1 MMIKGINHKNSLI
14 IVALERELP
23 QKLLPN
29 WNIVYSGVGKVNAAL
44 TVAKAYNTY
53 KPSTIIN
60 YGTAGALNSNLKGLV
75 SINSFK
81 QRDMDVTALGFKVGE
96 TPFEKNKTIK
106 FNYDGFSCGTGD
118 NFVISKQTLKTDVVD
133 MEAYSIAKFCH
144 LNRINF
150 YCYKYISD
158 NANNEAA
165 NDWEENI
172 QNGAMDFIKTLES
185 NLK

>member
-1 MMIKGINHKNSLI
+1 MMIKGIKHKNSLI

-44 TVAKAYNTY
+44 TVVNAYNTY

-75 SINSFK
+75 SVNSFK

-96 TPFEKNKTIK
+96 TPFEKKQ
-106 FNYDGFSCGTGD
+106 GFQVTS
-118 NFVISKQTLKTDVVD
+118 
-133 MEAYSIAKFCH
+133 
-144 LNRINF
+144 
-150 YCYKYISD
+150 
-158 NANNEAA
+158 
-165 NDWEENI
+165 
-172 QNGAMDFIKTLES
+172 
-185 NLK
+185 

>member
-1 MMIKGINHKNSLI
+1 
-14 IVALERELP
+14 
-23 QKLLPN
+23 
-29 WNIVYSGVGKVNAAL
+29 
-44 TVAKAYNTY
+44 
-53 KPSTIIN
+53 
-60 YGTAGALNSNLKGLV
+60 
-75 SINSFK
+75 
-81 QRDMDVTALGFKVGE
+81 MDVTALGFKVGE

-118 NFVISKQTLKTDVVD
+118 NFVICKQTVKTDVVD

-158 NANNEAA
+158 NANNDAA
-165 NDWEENI
+165 KDWEENI
-172 QNGAMDFIKTLES
+172 QNGAMDFIKTVEN